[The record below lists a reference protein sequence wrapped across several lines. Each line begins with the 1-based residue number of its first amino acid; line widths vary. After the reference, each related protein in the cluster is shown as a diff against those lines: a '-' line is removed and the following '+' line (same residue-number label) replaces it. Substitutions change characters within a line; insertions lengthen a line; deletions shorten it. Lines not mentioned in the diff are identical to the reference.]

1 MFILNAFVWLSL
13 ATHLLQFIIHSLTI
27 IRLFT
32 KGRGGF
38 FSKNMYFPHDRSICF
53 YIWMLP
59 EGSYHSKAETE
70 LWENTYALAPV
81 FVWDEPD
88 KTWPRL
94 PRTFTQKWINLFN
107 HAELPL
113 CIPDEAV
120 GANLFLLSVFPAIF
134 ESLNMLGKVLEN
146 TRGDIMT
153 VCGSGHVPRPVFTT
167 EACAP
172 PLVFLWVSMWEL
184 GFVKA

>member
-1 MFILNAFVWLSL
+1 MTDLSAFTFGCCLRD
-13 ATHLLQFIIHSLTI
+13 HTI
-27 IRLFT
+27 QKQKQSYEKIRTRL
-32 KGRGGF
+32 RV
-38 FSKNMYFPHDRSICF
+38 C
-53 YIWMLP
+53 
-59 EGSYHSKAETE
+59 
-70 LWENTYALAPV
+70 V

-153 VCGSGHVPRPVFTT
+153 VCGSGHVPWPVFTT